1 MLVLL
6 GTSRSHMTEHCSDG
20 DGGECGGP
28 PACPE
33 VPSPSVEG
41 GVAAG
46 AGFAP
51 PVELAAGPL
60 GAVQAADRGD
70 RPADRVADAG
80 GGRVRR
86 VLPGITGSGAGRA
99 RGDEPGALGGRPELL
114 RAVSEWA
121 TPELTVAL
129 SLSAQ
134 AEALHPGHLWP
145 LCEHAAP
152 IEDDILRAAVE
163 TEVLAWAAGPGGRP
177 PGGRPP
183 GRPGRRPTAGPGAR
197 RARGPPARRAHVS
210 GLPLPVDGCPGGR

>member
-86 VLPGITGSGAGRA
+86 VLPGITGPGAGRA

-163 TEVLAWAAGPGGRP
+163 TEVLAWAAGRVRTP
-177 PGGRPP
+177 
-183 GRPGRRPTAGPGAR
+183 AQPGAKVR
-197 RARGPPARRAHVS
+197 REVARRDARAAARRLAQVLAEHGVHRR
-210 GLPLPVDGCPGGR
+210 GERT